1 VPDDWRKANITPE
14 FKKGDR
20 SQPSNYQP
28 ISLTS
33 IVSKIFEHIL
43 SSHITKHMEMNNILH
58 QQQYGFRCNRSCET
72 QLISLFQDLSL
83 NYDNDIQT
91 DLIFLDFAKAFD
103 TVPHQKLLYKLQW
116 YGIQGRTHQW
126 ISQFLQNS

>member
-1 VPDDWRKANITPE
+1 MDTGNVPDDWRKANITPI
-14 FKKGDR
+14 FKKGDQ
-20 SQPSNYQP
+20 SQPSNYRP

-83 NYDNDIQT
+83 NYDNDVQT
-91 DLIFLDFAKAFD
+91 DLISLDFAKPSTLSHIRGCF
-103 TVPHQKLLYKLQW
+103 TNFNGMVSKEEQTN
-116 YGIQGRTHQW
+116 G
-126 ISQFLQNS
+126 